1 MAPRETSTMANIAPV
16 SIPTLPLG
24 EILGVEEKRASVADA
39 EGVRIEVLIGIAGRM
54 VNGGLELDT
63 SAVVELCDSAVVLV
77 MNVERERDT
86 AVLWQGSRLHC
97 YNPPDSYPTDPSAER
112 MIFNVMYSSCV
123 RTADWYHCQNSTRS
137 NTLMN
142 KFHTVSFTMAL

>member
-54 VNGGLELDT
+54 VSGGLELDT
-63 SAVVELCDSAVVLV
+63 YAVVELCDSAVVLV
-77 MNVERERDT
+77 MNVERKGYGGST
-86 AVLWQGSRLHC
+86 ARRS
-97 YNPPDSYPTDPSAER
+97 PPLLIT
-112 MIFNVMYSSCV
+112 FNVMYSSCV
-123 RTADWYHCQNSTRS
+123 RIADCGIIAKIPLAVIPSAAIGTA
-137 NTLMN
+137 
-142 KFHTVSFTMAL
+142 TVSINRTKAI

>member
-1 MAPRETSTMANIAPV
+1 MAPRETSTIANIAPV

-24 EILGVEEKRASVADA
+24 EILGVGEKRALVADA

-63 SAVVELCDSAVVLV
+63 SAVAELCDLAVVLV
-77 MNVERERDT
+77 INVERERDT
-86 AVLWQGSRLHC
+86 AVLWQGSRPHC
-97 YNPPDSYPTDPSAER
+97 YNPPDSYPTDSSAER
-112 MIFNVMYSSCV
+112 MTSNVMYSSCV
-123 RTADWYHCQNSTRS
+123 RTAGRHRGQNSTRS

-142 KFHTVSFTMAL
+142 KFHTVSFTMAF

>member
-24 EILGVEEKRASVADA
+24 EILGVEEKRASVAEA

-77 MNVERERDT
+77 INVERERDT

-97 YNPPDSYPTDPSAER
+97 YNPPDSYPTDSSAER
-112 MIFNVMYSSCV
+112 MTSNVMYSSCV
-123 RTADWYHCQNSTRS
+123 RTADWHHCQNSTRS

-142 KFHTVSFTMAL
+142 KFHTVSFKMAL